1 MELIHKQGSFI
12 TTEKHLEKLYN
23 LKKCM
28 ENYIQGSFK
37 ISKKLFVKKQ
47 IERDPES
54 KKEDLIILDR
64 ILKSIDYYKSLE

>member
-1 MELIHKQGSFI
+1 MELIHKQGSFV

-28 ENYIQGSFK
+28 ENYIHGSYK
-37 ISKKLFVKKQ
+37 ISKKLFTKKQ

-54 KKEDLIILDR
+54 KKEDLIVLDR